1 MVATTVELDAPLED
15 LAFCDLLISHII
27 LNSGQHAQSQEDH
40 SWALGL
46 RGSASQAE
54 EAWLVRCFVFTG
66 VLWSYYPFV
75 NS

>member
-1 MVATTVELDAPLED
+1 MVATTVELDDLLED
-15 LAFCDLLISHII
+15 LAFRDLLILISSSTAGSVPKVKKIY
-27 LNSGQHAQSQEDH
+27 

-54 EAWLVRCFVFTG
+54 EAWSVRCSVFTG